1 MVQANEY
8 GGGRPW
14 HKRVLIPFWLIQIL
28 FMGLTIVSASLNIWY
43 TSSYVNQVN
52 AGNFAQ
58 IASGNINTTTF
69 VSGDGTY
76 ISTNTTGANGYSYST
91 TYSVSGA
98 LILYSIILAIA
109 VVSML
114 FSLTEVILFIRH
126 HLTPTKYFVFNLLKF
141 LGWSVLFLCAVPALV
156 LYHGVV
162 WGVII
167 NVCEELTFLG
177 TLIYASVI
185 YHRFRKER
193 NAAMETVAKQSV
205 YPQQG
210 GQYGQA

>member
-1 MVQANEY
+1 
-8 GGGRPW
+8 
-14 HKRVLIPFWLIQIL
+14 
-28 FMGLTIVSASLNIWY
+28 
-43 TSSYVNQVN
+43 
-52 AGNFAQ
+52 
-58 IASGNINTTTF
+58 
-69 VSGDGTY
+69 
-76 ISTNTTGANGYSYST
+76 
-91 TYSVSGA
+91 
-98 LILYSIILAIA
+98 
-109 VVSML
+109 ML
-114 FSLTEVILFIRH
+114 FSLTEVILFMRH

-156 LYHGVV
+156 LFRSSL
-162 WGVII
+162 WGVIV

-210 GQYGQA
+210 RQYGQA